1 MAPQRRHHPHRIEN
15 WKNTSTSKAFISRG
29 RKGLRI
35 VPEGNEVTRAL
46 IVKAQTRLQRAQ
58 TTHAIKSEPFSTI
71 LSVNDRYR
79 DARHSVMRN
88 KNL

>member
-15 WKNTSTSKAFISRG
+15 WKNTLTSKAVTSLG

-46 IVKAQTRLQRAQ
+46 LVKAQTRLQRAQ
-58 TTHAIKSEPFSTI
+58 TTHAIKSEPF
-71 LSVNDRYR
+71 RPFCR
-79 DARHSVMRN
+79 
-88 KNL
+88 